1 MEDGGEVEREK
12 VGGKRWVEKVLK
24 GVALLSI
31 DMEGMSWWVRGMS
44 WWVRGMRG
52 EAGDVRNH

>member
-31 DMEGMSWWVRGMS
+31 DMEGMSWWVRGM
-44 WWVRGMRG
+44 RG